1 MDSIENIEN
10 FTNTDIES
18 MIETSFW
25 KDTLYEII
33 SIMNPWDIDIVELA
47 THYSKRVEQMQEM
60 NFRIPANVIIV
71 CSVLLRMKSE
81 IMGFGGNGSLNPD
94 EFSDPEDMGEFG
106 YSQTEG
112 RCMDGGN
119 GEIFVPL
126 EITPRRVPKRRV
138 TAMELIAAI
147 QQVLEDRII
156 RKKISEEFIE
166 KKTIVINLDA
176 DIRQLIKE
184 TYNRVMDILSRKDVV
199 LFSELAN
206 SRDEIISTFV
216 SLLHLSNKQKLKLTQ
231 RKIFDEIY
239 IHA

>member
-1 MDSIENIEN
+1 MDSIEN
-10 FTNTDIES
+10 FTKADIES

-33 SIMNPWDIDIVELA
+33 STMNPWDIDIVELA
-47 THYSKRVEQMQEM
+47 TRYSKRVEQMQEM

-81 IMGFGGNGSLNPD
+81 IIGFGGNGSLNLD
-94 EFSDPEDMGEFG
+94 EFSGDADEFG
-106 YSQTEG
+106 YTQTEG
-112 RCMDGGN
+112 KCMDGGN

-126 EITPRRVPKRRV
+126 EIMPRRVPKRRV

-156 RKKISEEFIE
+156 RKRISEEFE

-176 DIRQLIKE
+176 DIKQLIKE

-199 LFSELAN
+199 LFSELAR

-239 IHA
+239 IHPV